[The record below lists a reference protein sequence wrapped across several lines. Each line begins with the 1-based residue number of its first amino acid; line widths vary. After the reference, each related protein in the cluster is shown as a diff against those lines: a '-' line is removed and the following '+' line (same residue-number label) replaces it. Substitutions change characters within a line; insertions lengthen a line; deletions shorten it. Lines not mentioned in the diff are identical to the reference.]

1 MRPGSGYRQCCS
13 MWQTTRVDAEC
24 DAELLR
30 IIIHSDLEHVIH
42 LPVQKN
48 NTFEGMFIYVRS
60 ANFIFSLAY

>member
-1 MRPGSGYRQCCS
+1 

-24 DAELLR
+24 NAELLR

-48 NTFEGMFIYVRS
+48 NTFERMFIYVRS